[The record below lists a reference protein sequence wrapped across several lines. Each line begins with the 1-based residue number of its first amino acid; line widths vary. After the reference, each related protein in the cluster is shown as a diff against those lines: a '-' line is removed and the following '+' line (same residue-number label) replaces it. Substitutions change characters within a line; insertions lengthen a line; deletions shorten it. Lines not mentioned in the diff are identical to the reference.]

1 METRRQKM
9 FILNASKTQRAG
21 GMSCRIG
28 SVLLLFYSAT
38 NKPRPWHRFDFL
50 PVNGRRRRSP
60 LLRDERQ
67 LPLRADERL
76 TLDAAKPSSTS
87 LIQKDERTCGGVSF
101 PPPQIILKVGSL
113 ELTTESPFH

>member
-50 PVNGRRRRSP
+50 PVNGRRRSRRSFEMSVNC
-60 LLRDERQ
+60 R
-67 LPLRADERL
+67 
-76 TLDAAKPSSTS
+76 
-87 LIQKDERTCGGVSF
+87 CG
-101 PPPQIILKVGSL
+101 LMNGSL
-113 ELTTESPFH
+113 WTRPSRRLRH